1 MNCMKEDSIEEK
13 MDLSKDEQIIFRI
26 AIEEYN
32 DLFNKILE
40 IPQNNFIST
49 LEKFIQ
55 ISLVSKNMILPSGTI
70 SKILQIIDNKYY
82 QPEYEKIQYLID
94 SINNISQ
101 CEKFTGNNFYPHCNY
116 CKEPIHSCGKNL
128 FILNKNEYLLC
139 LSCKKIYHSNLIELY
154 CQKCNCNYYT
164 GINNNLKEKYQIAT
178 WSNYHCNAIMNDF
191 MKCYKCKKK
200 LYLNLE
206 NNKLHCKNCSI
217 EIPQNLIKWNCII
230 CNKEFSSD
238 AKIYNPIEFKMFSI
252 CIKETIFN
260 GVEAKPEIIPCCNIK
275 REEISRIKFIH
286 KKECNGCLFEGIL
299 NRKKVIVCGKCHMLN
314 FYEFHKWF
322 CPICK
327 NRFCLIDYKNEIN
340 LQRRI
345 TKSAR
350 KVNSKNYFNEDI
362 CKSNFDNVKLRKY
375 TSKKNPNCI
384 NLDNNFNSFS
394 SISEIKKAILRNNIP
409 FSHNFYDR
417 GFSSGNIQFN
427 LKDSDIYEE
436 NKKEISEFDLEKNER
451 KKLIK
456 MYSSGMS
463 PINNRKLKIN
473 QSLSPYK
480 LEKRL
485 SNINI
490 NLNLNVN
497 INNNNKIPF
506 LSERYNTSNTN
517 FTNSNYQTS
526 YTEKNFSSDDYMII
540 SQIGEGT
547 FGKIYKVKGKNNSIY
562 AMKKIVANSIKEVNT
577 IKSEYKMLL
586 SLSKYKLNLVKIYG
600 IETKQLDKTTFV
612 IYVLMDI
619 ASRDWEKEILLRS
632 KQKKF
637 YTENELL
644 RILTELVST
653 FAELQRH
660 NISHRDI
667 KPQNILLFPD
677 NSFKISDF
685 GEAKNLSS
693 NNKSTINQTIRG
705 TELYMSPIL
714 FYSLKKKNISKYTQH
729 NTFKSDVFSL
739 GLCLLFA
746 STLTF
751 NSLYEIRELNNNILI
766 KRSLNKYLQR
776 YSSKF
781 TDILYLMLEL
791 DEKYRDDFIQLEKR
805 IEFI

>member
-1 MNCMKEDSIEEK
+1 M
-13 MDLSKDEQIIFRI
+13 
-26 AIEEYN
+26 
-32 DLFNKILE
+32 
-40 IPQNNFIST
+40 
-49 LEKFIQ
+49 
-55 ISLVSKNMILPSGTI
+55 
-70 SKILQIIDNKYY
+70 
-82 QPEYEKIQYLID
+82 
-94 SINNISQ
+94 
-101 CEKFTGNNFYPHCNY
+101 
-116 CKEPIHSCGKNL
+116 
-128 FILNKNEYLLC
+128 
-139 LSCKKIYHSNLIELY
+139 
-154 CQKCNCNYYT
+154 
-164 GINNNLKEKYQIAT
+164 
-178 WSNYHCNAIMNDF
+178 
-191 MKCYKCKKK
+191 
-200 LYLNLE
+200 
-206 NNKLHCKNCSI
+206 
-217 EIPQNLIKWNCII
+217 
-230 CNKEFSSD
+230 
-238 AKIYNPIEFKMFSI
+238 
-252 CIKETIFN
+252 
-260 GVEAKPEIIPCCNIK
+260 
-275 REEISRIKFIH
+275 
-286 KKECNGCLFEGIL
+286 
-299 NRKKVIVCGKCHMLN
+299 
-314 FYEFHKWF
+314 
-322 CPICK
+322 
-327 NRFCLIDYKNEIN
+327 
-340 LQRRI
+340 
-345 TKSAR
+345 
-350 KVNSKNYFNEDI
+350 
-362 CKSNFDNVKLRKY
+362 
-375 TSKKNPNCI
+375 
-384 NLDNNFNSFS
+384 
-394 SISEIKKAILRNNIP
+394 
-409 FSHNFYDR
+409 
-417 GFSSGNIQFN
+417 
-427 LKDSDIYEE
+427 
-436 NKKEISEFDLEKNER
+436 
-451 KKLIK
+451 
-456 MYSSGMS
+456 
-463 PINNRKLKIN
+463 
-473 QSLSPYK
+473 
-480 LEKRL
+480 
-485 SNINI
+485 
-490 NLNLNVN
+490 
-497 INNNNKIPF
+497 
-506 LSERYNTSNTN
+506 SERYNTSNTN

-619 ASRDWEKEILLRS
+619 ACRDWEKEILLRS

-714 FYSLKKKNISKYTQH
+714 FYSLKKKTISKYTQH

>member
-1 MNCMKEDSIEEK
+1 M
-13 MDLSKDEQIIFRI
+13 
-26 AIEEYN
+26 
-32 DLFNKILE
+32 
-40 IPQNNFIST
+40 
-49 LEKFIQ
+49 
-55 ISLVSKNMILPSGTI
+55 
-70 SKILQIIDNKYY
+70 
-82 QPEYEKIQYLID
+82 
-94 SINNISQ
+94 
-101 CEKFTGNNFYPHCNY
+101 
-116 CKEPIHSCGKNL
+116 
-128 FILNKNEYLLC
+128 
-139 LSCKKIYHSNLIELY
+139 
-154 CQKCNCNYYT
+154 
-164 GINNNLKEKYQIAT
+164 
-178 WSNYHCNAIMNDF
+178 
-191 MKCYKCKKK
+191 
-200 LYLNLE
+200 
-206 NNKLHCKNCSI
+206 
-217 EIPQNLIKWNCII
+217 
-230 CNKEFSSD
+230 
-238 AKIYNPIEFKMFSI
+238 
-252 CIKETIFN
+252 
-260 GVEAKPEIIPCCNIK
+260 
-275 REEISRIKFIH
+275 
-286 KKECNGCLFEGIL
+286 
-299 NRKKVIVCGKCHMLN
+299 
-314 FYEFHKWF
+314 
-322 CPICK
+322 
-327 NRFCLIDYKNEIN
+327 
-340 LQRRI
+340 
-345 TKSAR
+345 
-350 KVNSKNYFNEDI
+350 
-362 CKSNFDNVKLRKY
+362 
-375 TSKKNPNCI
+375 
-384 NLDNNFNSFS
+384 
-394 SISEIKKAILRNNIP
+394 
-409 FSHNFYDR
+409 
-417 GFSSGNIQFN
+417 
-427 LKDSDIYEE
+427 
-436 NKKEISEFDLEKNER
+436 
-451 KKLIK
+451 
-456 MYSSGMS
+456 
-463 PINNRKLKIN
+463 
-473 QSLSPYK
+473 
-480 LEKRL
+480 
-485 SNINI
+485 
-490 NLNLNVN
+490 
-497 INNNNKIPF
+497 
-506 LSERYNTSNTN
+506 SERYNTSNTN

-685 GEAKNLSS
+685 GEAKYLSS
-693 NNKSTINQTIRG
+693 NNKYTINKTIRA

-714 FYSLKKKNISKYTQH
+714 FYSLKKKTISKYTQH

-781 TDILYLMLEL
+781 TDILYSMLEL